1 MFRGCTNLCVLANCF
16 PFRQYQNVPNQK
28 DDNVIPSVSEI
39 PSLIT
44 SIRHPRR
51 SHSVSIGP
59 QSEADA
65 YETLAY
71 RERRRKE
78 SISSMAAATS
88 VLNENAECNGNQ
100 LGSFRMT
107 TSNNLSDKLL
117 TAGLLP
123 TPGSSVANGYRKMQ
137 ESETALYIPLTPGD
151 TLNAKRTS
159 TRRPSD
165 DRRQYEKEETE
176 MFSRL
181 EKPRVRYDVE
191 VITKLVV
198 YTGMI

>member
-1 MFRGCTNLCVLANCF
+1 MSRVCTSLSVLANCF
-16 PFRQYQNVPNQK
+16 RFRQYQNVPNQK
-28 DDNVIPSVSEI
+28 DDNVIPSFSEI

-51 SHSVSIGP
+51 SRSVSIGP

-71 RERRRKE
+71 RERRRKK
-78 SISSMAAATS
+78 SMSSTAAATP
-88 VLNENAECNGNQ
+88 VLHEKAEGDENQPGYFC
-100 LGSFRMT
+100 M
-107 TSNNLSDKLL
+107 
-117 TAGLLP
+117 LP
-123 TPGSSVANGYRKMQ
+123 TPGSSAINGYHKMP
-137 ESETALYIPLTPGD
+137 ESETALYTPLTPGYI
-151 TLNAKRTS
+151 LNAKHTS
-159 TRRPSD
+159 TRHSSD

-176 MFSRL
+176 MFSKL

-198 YTGMI
+198 YTGMT